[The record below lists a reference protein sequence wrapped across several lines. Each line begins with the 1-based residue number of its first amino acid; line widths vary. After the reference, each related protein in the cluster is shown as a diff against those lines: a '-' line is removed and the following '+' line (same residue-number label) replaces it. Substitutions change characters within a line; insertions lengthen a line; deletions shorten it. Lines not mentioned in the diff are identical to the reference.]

1 MARMDERSRLIE
13 QAEHCRRIAEKINHA
28 ETAEAIR
35 KLAQEYEQKAES
47 LPPATA
53 ENEKESPR

>member
-1 MARMDERSRLIE
+1 MDERSRLIE